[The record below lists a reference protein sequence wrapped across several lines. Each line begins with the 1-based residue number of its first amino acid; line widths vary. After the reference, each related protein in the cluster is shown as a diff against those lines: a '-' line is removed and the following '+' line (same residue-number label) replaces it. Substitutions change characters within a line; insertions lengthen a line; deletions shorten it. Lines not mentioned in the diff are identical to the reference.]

1 MHWQVAWFYQH
12 LGIDDTYFANESP
25 DVVCDHIL
33 ALFGA
38 KLLAYTKHD
47 PTTLVIDLER
57 IAENEGGATFI
68 HTSPPGKT
76 ATEGPGATCE
86 TR

>member
-1 MHWQVAWFYQH
+1 M
-12 LGIDDTYFANESP
+12 
-25 DVVCDHIL
+25 CDHIL

-47 PTTLVIDLER
+47 PNTLVIDLER
-57 IAENEGGATFI
+57 IDQSEAAAGATFI

-76 ATEGPGATCE
+76 VTEGPGATCE
-86 TR
+86 AR